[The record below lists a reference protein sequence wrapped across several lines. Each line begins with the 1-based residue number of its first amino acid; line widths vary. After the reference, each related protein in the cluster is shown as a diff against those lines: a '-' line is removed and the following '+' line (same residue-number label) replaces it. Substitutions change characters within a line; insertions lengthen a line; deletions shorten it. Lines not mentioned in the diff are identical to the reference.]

1 MPKIVDHDKRREEIA
16 LKATEVFLEYGY
28 KNVGMRQL
36 CEHLGMSKSA
46 VYHYYNSKDELFR
59 AATEAIVN
67 FDAATLAH
75 QHLVAEASFKQRVE
89 NFVLIFQQVAPRYF
103 QEIQLVSD
111 YIQVI
116 GLENVSDDPCMVLA
130 NQKYMVMLA
139 SYVSSEH
146 SRELYTLMLGLL
158 SHQLMVGK
166 ELDEEYVA
174 AQVKRYLDEPHQ
186 QTLTS
191 RNG

>member
-1 MPKIVDHDKRREEIA
+1 MPKIVDHDKKREEIA

-36 CEHLGMSKSA
+36 CEQLGMSKSA
-46 VYHYYNSKDELFR
+46 VYYYYKSKDELFR

-67 FDAATLAH
+67 FDAGALAH
-75 QHLVAEASFKQRVE
+75 QHLVAEASFEQRVE

-103 QEIQLVSD
+103 QEMQLVSD

-116 GLENVSDDPCMVLA
+116 GLENVADDPCMVLA

-139 SYVSSEH
+139 SYVSADH

-158 SHQLMVGK
+158 SHQLMMGK
-166 ELDEEYVA
+166 ELDKEYVS
-174 AQVKRYLDEPHQ
+174 AQVKRYLGELHQ
-186 QTLTS
+186 
-191 RNG
+191 